1 MGSEMIIMKKKMH
14 YLDLKRFVCQL
25 SLLLFLMFVTSS
37 FAVEVQMGDVTR
49 IQEINSNQL
58 LGMGIVVGL
67 AGSGDSTRLVL
78 GRQALSNML
87 SRMEGVRL
95 DPDQLQARNIA
106 AVIVTADLPPFAK
119 SGDRLDVFVSSM
131 GDAKDLNNGTLI
143 FARLQAGDG
152 KVYATAQGRIVVTRP
167 KGQRGGTLPPNGE
180 IVSGGLVV
188 RNLEVSLDDMDSIT
202 LRLNHPNYSTS
213 SLIAKKINE
222 TFWNG
227 MAEPVDSGTVKVEV
241 PEAYYGGKLVN
252 FIAAIS
258 ELKIEPNTQA
268 TVVVDPKTGAVVIGE
283 GVQISPFAVSLGN
296 GQDGETPPTTINII
310 PVSSEG
316 TTLADVVAALKSVG
330 TKTEDLIEVLKLME
344 KAGALHATLIIM

>member
-1 MGSEMIIMKKKMH
+1 MKKKMH

-25 SLLLFLMFVTSS
+25 SLLLFLMLVTSL
-37 FAVEVQMGDVTR
+37 FAVEVQMGDITR

-67 AGSGDSTRLVL
+67 PGSGDSTRLVL

-119 SGDRLDVFVSSM
+119 SGDRLNVFVSSM
-131 GDAKDLNNGTLI
+131 GDAKDLNNGTLL

-268 TVVVDPKTGAVVIGE
+268 TVVV
-283 GVQISPFAVSLGN
+283 
-296 GQDGETPPTTINII
+296 
-310 PVSSEG
+310 
-316 TTLADVVAALKSVG
+316 
-330 TKTEDLIEVLKLME
+330 
-344 KAGALHATLIIM
+344 

>member
-25 SLLLFLMFVTSS
+25 SLLLFLMLVTSS
-37 FAVEVQMGDVTR
+37 FAVEVQMGDITR

-67 AGSGDSTRLVL
+67 PGSGDSTRLVL

-241 PEAYYGGKLVN
+241 PEAYYGSKLVN
-252 FIAAIS
+252 FIAAIN
-258 ELKIEPNTQA
+258 ELKIEPNMQA

>member
-87 SRMEGVRL
+87 SRIEGVRL

-252 FIAAIS
+252 FIAAIN

>member
-1 MGSEMIIMKKKMH
+1 MVIRKKMR
-14 YLDLKRFVCQL
+14 YLGSTRSVFRIS
-25 SLLLFLMFVTSS
+25 SLFFLILVTSAV
-37 FAVEVQMGDVTR
+37 AVEVQVGDVTR

-67 AGSGDSTRLVL
+67 PGSGDSTRLVL

-119 SGDRLDVFVSSM
+119 TGDRLDVFVSSM
-131 GDAKDLNNGTLI
+131 GDAKDLNNGTLL

-167 KGQRGGTLPPNGE
+167 KGARGGTLPPNGK
-180 IVSGGLVV
+180 ISSGGLVV
-188 RNLEVSLDDMDSIT
+188 RDLEISLDDMDSIN

-227 MAEPVDSGTVKVEV
+227 IAEPMDSGTVKVEV
-241 PEAYYGGKLVN
+241 PEAYHGGKLVN
-252 FIAAIS
+252 FIAALS

-296 GQDGETPPTTINII
+296 GQGDEIPTTINIT
-310 PVSSEG
+310 PVSSAG
-316 TTLADVVAALKSVG
+316 TTLGDVISALKSVG

>member
-1 MGSEMIIMKKKMH
+1 
-14 YLDLKRFVCQL
+14 
-25 SLLLFLMFVTSS
+25 
-37 FAVEVQMGDVTR
+37 
-49 IQEINSNQL
+49 
-58 LGMGIVVGL
+58 
-67 AGSGDSTRLVL
+67 
-78 GRQALSNML
+78 
-87 SRMEGVRL
+87 
-95 DPDQLQARNIA
+95 
-106 AVIVTADLPPFAK
+106 
-119 SGDRLDVFVSSM
+119 M

-167 KGQRGGTLPPNGE
+167 QGQRGGTLPPNGK
-180 IVSGGLVV
+180 IVAGGLVI
-188 RNLEVSLDDMDSIT
+188 RNLEASLDDMDSIT

-241 PEAYYGGKLVN
+241 PKAYYGGKLVN
-252 FIAAIS
+252 FIAAIG
-258 ELKIEPNTQA
+258 ELKIKPNMQA

-296 GQDGETPPTTINII
+296 GSGQDGDSALTTIKIT
-310 PVSSEG
+310 PVSSNG
-316 TTLADVVAALKSVG
+316 TTLDDVITALKSVG

>member
-1 MGSEMIIMKKKMH
+1 MKKKI
-14 YLDLKRFVCQL
+14 YYSNSKRVVCQF
-25 SLLLFLMFVTSS
+25 SLLFSLIFVTSV
-37 FAVEVQMGDVTR
+37 FAVEVQMGDITR
-49 IQEINSNQL
+49 IQEVNSNQL

-67 AGSGDSTRLVL
+67 PGSGDSTRLVL

-119 SGDRLDVFVSSM
+119 TGDRLDVFVSSM

-167 KGQRGGTLPPNGE
+167 QGQRGGTLPPNGK
-180 IVSGGLVV
+180 IVAGGLVI
-188 RNLEVSLDDMDSIT
+188 RNLEASLDDMDSIT

-241 PEAYYGGKLVN
+241 PKAYYGGKLVN
-252 FIAAIS
+252 FIAAIG
-258 ELKIEPNTQA
+258 ELKIKPNMQA

-296 GQDGETPPTTINII
+296 GSGQDGDSALTIIKI
-310 PVSSEG
+310 TPVSSNG
-316 TTLADVVAALKSVG
+316 TTLDDVVTALKSVG

>member
-25 SLLLFLMFVTSS
+25 SLLLFLMLVTSS
-37 FAVEVQMGDVTR
+37 FAVEVQMGDITR

-67 AGSGDSTRLVL
+67 PGSGDSTRLVL

-87 SRMEGVRL
+87 SRIEGVRL

-119 SGDRLDVFVSSM
+119 TGDRLDVFVSSM

>member
-1 MGSEMIIMKKKMH
+1 MGSEMVIMKKMH

-119 SGDRLDVFVSSM
+119 
-131 GDAKDLNNGTLI
+131 T
-143 FARLQAGDG
+143 
-152 KVYATAQGRIVVTRP
+152 
-167 KGQRGGTLPPNGE
+167 GE
-180 IVSGGLVV
+180 LS
-188 RNLEVSLDDMDSIT
+188 
-202 LRLNHPNYSTS
+202 
-213 SLIAKKINE
+213 
-222 TFWNG
+222 
-227 MAEPVDSGTVKVEV
+227 
-241 PEAYYGGKLVN
+241 
-252 FIAAIS
+252 
-258 ELKIEPNTQA
+258 
-268 TVVVDPKTGAVVIGE
+268 
-283 GVQISPFAVSLGN
+283 
-296 GQDGETPPTTINII
+296 
-310 PVSSEG
+310 
-316 TTLADVVAALKSVG
+316 
-330 TKTEDLIEVLKLME
+330 
-344 KAGALHATLIIM
+344 

>member
-1 MGSEMIIMKKKMH
+1 MGSEMVIMKKMH

-25 SLLLFLMFVTSS
+25 SLLLFLMLVTSS
-37 FAVEVQMGDVTR
+37 FAVEVQMGDITR

-67 AGSGDSTRLVL
+67 PGSGDSTRLVL

-87 SRMEGVRL
+87 SRIEGVRL

-252 FIAAIS
+252 FIAAIN
-258 ELKIEPNTQA
+258 ELKIEPNMQA

>member
-1 MGSEMIIMKKKMH
+1 MGSEMVIMKKKMH

-25 SLLLFLMFVTSS
+25 SLLLFLMLVTSS
-37 FAVEVQMGDVTR
+37 FAVEVQMGDITR

-67 AGSGDSTRLVL
+67 PGSGDSTRLVL

-87 SRMEGVRL
+87 SRIEGVRL

>member
-1 MGSEMIIMKKKMH
+1 MGSEMVIMKKKMH

-119 SGDRLDVFVSSM
+119 TGDRLDVFVSSM

>member
-1 MGSEMIIMKKKMH
+1 MGSEMVIMKKKMH

-67 AGSGDSTRLVL
+67 AGSGDSTRLDL

-87 SRMEGVRL
+87 ACFNFISFG
-95 DPDQLQARNIA
+95 
-106 AVIVTADLPPFAK
+106 
-119 SGDRLDVFVSSM
+119 
-131 GDAKDLNNGTLI
+131 NNGTLI

-227 MAEPVDSGTVKVEV
+227 MAEPVDSGNVKVEV

-258 ELKIEPNTQA
+258 EL
-268 TVVVDPKTGAVVIGE
+268 
-283 GVQISPFAVSLGN
+283 
-296 GQDGETPPTTINII
+296 
-310 PVSSEG
+310 
-316 TTLADVVAALKSVG
+316 
-330 TKTEDLIEVLKLME
+330 
-344 KAGALHATLIIM
+344 

>member
-1 MGSEMIIMKKKMH
+1 MGSEMVIMKKMH

-25 SLLLFLMFVTSS
+25 SLLLFLMLVTSS

-252 FIAAIS
+252 FIAAIN

>member
-14 YLDLKRFVCQL
+14 YLDLKRFVCQF
-25 SLLLFLMFVTSS
+25 SLLFFLMLITPA
-37 FAVEVQMGDVTR
+37 FAVEVQMGDITR

-67 AGSGDSTRLVL
+67 PGSGDSTRLVL

-119 SGDRLDVFVSSM
+119 TGDRLDVFVSSM

-283 GVQISPFAVSLGN
+283 GVQISPFAVSLGT

>member
-1 MGSEMIIMKKKMH
+1 MVIRKKMR
-14 YLDLKRFVCQL
+14 YLGSTRSVFRIS
-25 SLLLFLMFVTSS
+25 SLFFLILVTSAV
-37 FAVEVQMGDVTR
+37 AVEVQVGDVTR

-67 AGSGDSTRLVL
+67 PGSGDSTRLVL

-119 SGDRLDVFVSSM
+119 TGDRLDVFVSSM
-131 GDAKDLNNGTLI
+131 GDAKDLNNGTLL

-167 KGQRGGTLPPNGE
+167 KGARGGTLPPNGK
-180 IVSGGLVV
+180 ISSGGLVV
-188 RNLEVSLDDMDSIT
+188 RDLEISLDDMDSIN

-213 SLIAKKINE
+213 SLISKKINE

-227 MAEPVDSGTVKVEV
+227 IAEPMDSGTVKVEV
-241 PEAYYGGKLVN
+241 P
-252 FIAAIS
+252 
-258 ELKIEPNTQA
+258 
-268 TVVVDPKTGAVVIGE
+268 
-283 GVQISPFAVSLGN
+283 
-296 GQDGETPPTTINII
+296 
-310 PVSSEG
+310 
-316 TTLADVVAALKSVG
+316 
-330 TKTEDLIEVLKLME
+330 
-344 KAGALHATLIIM
+344 

>member
-1 MGSEMIIMKKKMH
+1 MGSEMVIMKKKMH

-37 FAVEVQMGDVTR
+37 FAVEVQMGDITR

-87 SRMEGVRL
+87 SRIEGVRL

-119 SGDRLDVFVSSM
+119 TGDRLDVFVSSM

-283 GVQISPFAVSLGN
+283 GVQISPFAVSLGT
-296 GQDGETPPTTINII
+296 GQAGGAPPTTINIV